1 MMKIQTKT
9 QAALT
14 KKVTMISP
22 DIIKRISLSGKLST
36 HIIGTIISIKRNT
49 SLRADKIKTNHTLSL
64 KRNTIQIPKTVGTMM
79 TEAMMIT
86 LTIKN
91 MVMKNM
97 IQKSQ
102 LSIQKVVNSL
112 VIINQG
118 EVIRVKQNITN
129 AMAVEKANQRT
140 ESLRLILT

>member
-91 MVMKNM
+91 MVKKNM

>member
-14 KKVTMISP
+14 KKATMISP

-36 HIIGTIISIKRNT
+36 HIIGTIISFKRNT

-91 MVMKNM
+91 MVKKNM

>member
-36 HIIGTIISIKRNT
+36 HIIGTIISFKRNT

-91 MVMKNM
+91 MVKKNM